1 MNEVP
6 HTSPMLEVRDLE
18 THFPI
23 RSGIL
28 GRSTGVVHA
37 VDGVSFTLDRG
48 ETLGLVGESGSGK
61 STLGKSI
68 MRLVNPTRGS
78 IKINGHEITGLSKSK
93 MKPFRRNVQM
103 VFQDPYS
110 SLNPRI
116 RVGKIVAEALAVH
129 GIADGEKAQ
138 NMVADVFQ
146 KVGLRPSDMRKYAN
160 EFSGGQRQRIGIA
173 RALILSPSLIIADE
187 AVSALDV
194 SVQAQVI
201 NLLLE
206 LQKEFGLSYLF
217 IAHDLSIVAQICDRI
232 AVMYLGQIVE
242 IATRHELFSN
252 PKHPYTQSLLASI
265 PVSHPSRRTPKTTLL
280 TGDIPSASNP
290 PEGCRFHTRCPI
302 ATDHCRTKRPKMN
315 MHGNEHWVACLNAGP
330 FSGAFPQK

>member
-1 MNEVP
+1 MNQP
-6 HTSPMLEVRDLE
+6 NALADPSAPLLEVNELE
-18 THFPI
+18 TQFSV

-28 GRSTGVVHA
+28 GRVSGVVQA
-37 VDGVSFTLDRG
+37 VDGVSFTMQRG

-68 MRLVNPTRGS
+68 MRLINPSHGS
-78 IKINGHEITGLSKSK
+78 IKINGQEIMGLGKSQ
-93 MKPFRRNVQM
+93 MKPFRRSVQM

-116 RVGKIVAEALAVH
+116 RVGEIVAEALKVH
-129 GIADGEKAQ
+129 GVAKGAEAQ
-138 NMVADVFQ
+138 EMVAAIFQ

-173 RALILSPSLIIADE
+173 RALVLNPSLIIADE

-201 NLLLE
+201 NLLMDLQSE
-206 LQKEFGLSYLF
+206 LGLSYLF
-217 IAHDLSIVAQICDRI
+217 IAHDLSIVAQVCDRI

-242 IATRHELFSN
+242 IASRGELFKN

-265 PVSHPSRRTPKTTLL
+265 PVSHPGRRSEKAALAM
-280 TGDIPSASNP
+280 GEIPSAARP
-290 PEGCRFHTRCPI
+290 PSGCRFNTRCPI
-302 ATDHCRTKRPKMN
+302 ATDDCKAKRPHLEARQKG
-315 MHGNEHWVACLNAGP
+315 HRVACFN
-330 FSGAFPQK
+330 S